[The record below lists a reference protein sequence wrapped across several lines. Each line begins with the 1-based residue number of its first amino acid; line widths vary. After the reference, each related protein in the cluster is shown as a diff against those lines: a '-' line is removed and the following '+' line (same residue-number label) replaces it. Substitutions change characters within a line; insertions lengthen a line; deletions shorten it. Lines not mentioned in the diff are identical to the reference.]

1 VRQPAPLPL
10 WCELEAHRLPLM
22 ATPPLSREAMQE
34 AVDAVARN
42 GGSRAAAALELG
54 LPRTTLSTR
63 YHAARAAGVEPCS
76 QPPCSSS
83 EPSAGSCSAQSSPSG
98 SLPYLSPRGGT
109 TGTKFVVACD
119 SHGDSCDP
127 AAIEAFLGF
136 VDAFRPAI
144 RIHAG
149 DAFDFRP
156 LRNGASKEEAEEELM
171 PDMEAGE
178 AFLWRY
184 KPQVFLKGNHDAR
197 LWEQADRKG
206 PVSEFCRMLAG
217 RLDLFFGSMQT
228 KVLPY
233 DVRHG
238 VYELAPGLRVAHG
251 FAAGINATSQ
261 MAKVYG
267 NVLHGHNHTVE
278 RVTVPGLPPK
288 TGWSAGCLCKLEMA
302 YSSRRLTSLRQMQ
315 GFASGEIFPDGTYRV
330 QLHEI
335 RDGVVI
341 E

>member
-1 VRQPAPLPL
+1 MPL
-10 WCELEAHRLPLM
+10 WGSVGAHLADLM

-34 AVDAVARN
+34 ALDAVARN

-54 LPRTTLSTR
+54 IPRTTLSTR
-63 YHAARAAGVEPCS
+63 YHAAKAAGIEPECHSGAGTSSCS
-76 QPPCSSS
+76 PSSS
-83 EPSAGSCSAQSSPSG
+83 PAASFGSPSSAGLPSSKGPTSG
-98 SLPYLSPRGGT
+98 PGERFT
-109 TGTKFVVACD
+109 VACD
-119 SHGDSCDP
+119 SHGDAADP
-127 AAIEAFLGF
+127 DAIEAFLGF

-288 TGWSAGCLCKLEMA
+288 TGWSAGCLCRLEMA